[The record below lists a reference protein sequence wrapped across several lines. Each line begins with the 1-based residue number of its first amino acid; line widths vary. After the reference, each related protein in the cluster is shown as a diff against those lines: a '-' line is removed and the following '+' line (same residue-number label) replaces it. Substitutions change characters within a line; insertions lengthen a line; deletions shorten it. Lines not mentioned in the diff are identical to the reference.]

1 MILKSFLAGFA
12 AYVLA
17 VIYNLLQ
24 GSSLKIVFINGIK
37 FLFTVTLL
45 TLVFQMIF
53 YYLSSDSNSDA
64 GTDEAEA
71 GAENHKKNEAE
82 ESEIDA
88 DSKSETEFNSDEFS
102 EDFSPFNPPEIEYEE
117 QNK

>member
-45 TLVFQMIF
+45 ILVFQMIF
-53 YYLSSDSNSDA
+53 YHFSSDSNHDA
-64 GTDEAEA
+64 GEADA
-71 GAENHKKNEAE
+71 GEVIENQQKNEAE
-82 ESEIDA
+82 ESEVDA